1 MSLIMCRRLHL
12 AAASA
17 AAILGALAAGG
28 SAAADPAP
36 PFSALLA
43 QVQGEAPRLAEAA
56 AGVRQAEGLARQA
69 AARPNPTVS
78 ADVQN
83 FSANGPGADQRQTTF
98 SVEQPFE
105 FGGKRTARIAAGEAG
120 LQASKARLTQSRV
133 DYAVDLANAYGDAE
147 AADRQV
153 ALSQETLTL
162 AEEDLRAARA
172 LVEAGKEAE
181 LRSLQAEA
189 GVTSARAALDAA
201 RSARAAAFAR
211 LTALA
216 GSETPFTSVAESLL
230 NHAAPSAGASATDPL
245 TVPAVLTAQ
254 AERDAAA
261 RRVQVERTKAI
272 PDVTVSA
279 GVRRFQMDGATA
291 FVAGVSVPFP
301 LFDRNRGNISA
312 SLGELQAAEARLRAA
327 RLDAEAA
334 LRTAIFQ
341 IGAAQTRVV
350 AAQQS
355 EATAAEAYRLT
366 RIAYESGKSPLVE
379 LTNAR
384 RTLAEARAQTI
395 EAEQQRLR
403 SIADLARLQGRA
415 PFGVS

>member
-17 AAILGALAAGG
+17 AAILGAIASGTV
-28 SAAADPAP
+28 AAADPAP
-36 PFSALLA
+36 PFPDLLA
-43 QVQGEAPRLAEAA
+43 QVQGAAPRLTEAA

-69 AARPNPTVS
+69 ATRPNPTLS

-83 FSANGPGADQRQTTF
+83 FSASGPGADQRQTTF
-98 SVEQPFE
+98 SVEQPLE
-105 FGGKRTARIAAGEAG
+105 LGGKRRARMAAGAAG
-120 LQASKARLTQSRV
+120 LQAARARLTQSRV
-133 DYAVDLANAYGDAE
+133 DYAFDLASAYGDAE
-147 AADRQV
+147 ASDRQL
-153 ALSQETLTL
+153 ALSQESLTL

-189 GVTSARAALDAA
+189 GVTSARAGLDAA

-230 NHAAPSAGASATDPL
+230 NRAAPSAGAGATDPL

-254 AERDAAA
+254 AERDAVA
-261 RRVQVERTKAI
+261 RRLQVERTKAI
-272 PDVTVSA
+272 PDVTLSA
-279 GVRRFQMDGATA
+279 GIRRFQMDGATA

-301 LFDRNRGNISA
+301 LFDRNRGNVSA

-327 RLDAEAA
+327 RLDADAA
-334 LRTAIFQ
+334 LRTSVFQ
-341 IGAAQTRVV
+341 IGAAQTRVA

-355 EATAAEAYRLT
+355 EATAAQAYRLT

-379 LTNAR
+379 LINAR

-395 EAEQQRLR
+395 EAQQQRLR
-403 SIADLARLQGRA
+403 AVADLARLQGRA